1 MRDDVIRDDV
11 KREIAFPDGSQITL
25 HVSRLATARGR
36 ESAPFGSFASTC
48 SPMNKSRLDQLR
60 SFYEEDP
67 EDPFTRYAL
76 AQEHL
81 KQDNSSRALT
91 LFEELVETDPDYVGT
106 YYHLGKLY
114 EQLDRTDDALDTY
127 EQGIEVAREQEAQ
140 KALSELQDAKLK
152 AEGIGFE

>member
-1 MRDDVIRDDV
+1 MP
-11 KREIAFPDGSQITL
+11 PD
-25 HVSRLATARGR
+25 RL
-36 ESAPFGSFASTC
+36 E
-48 SPMNKSRLDQLR
+48 QLK
-60 SFYEEDP
+60 SFYEDDP

-81 KQDNSSRALT
+81 KEDNLSRARI

-114 EQLDRTDDALDTY
+114 ERLDRTDDALDTY
-127 EQGIEVAREQEAQ
+127 ERGIEVAQEHGTQ
-140 KALSELQDAKLK
+140 KDLSELKDAKLK

>member
-1 MRDDVIRDDV
+1 MSTD
-11 KREIAFPDGSQITL
+11 
-25 HVSRLATARGR
+25 RL
-36 ESAPFGSFASTC
+36 E
-48 SPMNKSRLDQLR
+48 QLKT
-60 SFYEEDP
+60 FHEEDP

-81 KQDNSSRALT
+81 KHDHTERALA

-127 EQGIEVAREQEAQ
+127 EQGIEMAREHGTQ
-140 KALSELQDAKLK
+140 KDLSELQDARMK
-152 AEGIGFE
+152 AKGIGFD

>member
-1 MRDDVIRDDV
+1 LLTYPEVIN
-11 KREIAFPDGSQITL
+11 
-25 HVSRLATARGR
+25 HVSRFTNHVVLHLAVQLG
-36 ESAPFGSFASTC
+36 SATFDTIYLAVLTMSTD
-48 SPMNKSRLDQLR
+48 RLEQLKT
-60 SFYEEDP
+60 FYEEDP

-81 KQDNSSRALT
+81 KHDHTDRALA

-127 EQGIEVAREQEAQ
+127 EQGIEMAREHGTQ
-140 KALSELQDAKLK
+140 KDLSELQDAKMNAK
-152 AEGIGFE
+152 GIGFD

>member
-1 MRDDVIRDDV
+1 MNDD
-11 KREIAFPDGSQITL
+11 
-25 HVSRLATARGR
+25 
-36 ESAPFGSFASTC
+36 
-48 SPMNKSRLDQLR
+48 RLDQLR

-81 KQDNSSRALT
+81 KQDNSSRALA

-114 EQLDRTDDALDTY
+114 EQLDRPGEALETY
-127 EQGIEVAREQEAQ
+127 EQGIEVARDQGAQ

-152 AEGIGFE
+152 AEGVGFD